1 MVLARKA
8 FQEQPIGLGLQTGM
22 DIHRAK
28 SVNRIPH
35 LRTILYV
42 GVAVVVITIITIV
55 VTGLKPAIPSV
66 ERSSLL
72 IDTVKRGPMLRQV
85 RGMGTLVPQEVR
97 IIAAATEGRVERI
110 FVQPG
115 TEVTAGTAL
124 IELSNPTLQQ
134 SVVDSEF
141 QLLAAKADYKNLEV
155 RVANERMTQQAT
167 AASVRSE
174 YQQSKIQTDTDEALA
189 KDGLIPALS
198 LKLSRVRT
206 DELAHRYEIEQR
218 RMAGGDKSAQAQL
231 AAQRARTAQVEALL
245 QLRRTQVLTLHVLA
259 TTNGVL
265 QQMQVEV
272 GQQVT
277 PGTNLARVVEP
288 QNLKAALRVPET
300 QAREIQLNQQ
310 AVIDTRNGTV
320 TGHVIRID
328 PAAQE
333 GTVTLD
339 VSLDEQLPQ
348 GARPDMAVDGTIEL
362 ERLSDVIFVGRPA
375 VAQAQSVVQMF
386 KLSEDGKTATRVS
399 VKLGRSSA
407 NAVEILEGLEP
418 GAQVILSDTSAW
430 DKFESIRLD

>member
-1 MVLARKA
+1 
-8 FQEQPIGLGLQTGM
+8 M
-22 DIHRAK
+22 DIQRAK
-28 SVNRIPH
+28 SAGRIPH

-42 GVAVVVITIITIV
+42 GVAVVVLVIITIV

-85 RGMGTLVPQEVR
+85 RGMGTLVPQEIR

-124 IELSNPTLQQ
+124 IELSNPILQQ
-134 SVVDSEF
+134 SVVDSQF

-245 QLRRTQVLTLHVLA
+245 QLRRTQVSTLRVLA
-259 TTNGVL
+259 NTNGVL

-375 VAQAQSVVQMF
+375 VAQSQSVVQMF

-407 NAVEILEGLEP
+407 NAIEILEGLEP
-418 GAQVILSDTSAW
+418 GAEVILSDTSAW
-430 DKFESIRLD
+430 DKFESIRLN